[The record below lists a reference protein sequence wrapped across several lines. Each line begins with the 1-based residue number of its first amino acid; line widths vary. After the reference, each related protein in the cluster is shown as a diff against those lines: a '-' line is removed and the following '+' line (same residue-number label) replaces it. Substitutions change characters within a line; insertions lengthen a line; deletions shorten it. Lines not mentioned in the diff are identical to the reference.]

1 MVRVTVVVWVMP
13 PPVAVTVM
21 VWVPRAEFLPT
32 VTFMLEE
39 PDPGA
44 PIDAGLKVT
53 VWPLPCPEAES
64 EIAELKPPV
73 TVVVMVDEPE
83 ALLATVIEVGEA
95 ETVNAGWTAAVT
107 VRERVVDCV
116 SPPPVPVTVMG

>member
-1 MVRVTVVVWVMP
+1 MP

-32 VTFMLEE
+32 VTFMVEE

-44 PIDAGLKVT
+44 PIDAGVKVT
-53 VWPLPCPEAES
+53 VWPLPCPEAER
-64 EIAELKPPV
+64 EMAELKPPE
-73 TVVVMVDEPE
+73 TVVVMVEEPE
-83 ALLATVIEVGEA
+83 ALLDTVMDVGEA
-95 ETVNAGWTAAVT
+95 ETVKAGWTAAVT
-107 VRERVVDCV
+107 VTEMMVDCM